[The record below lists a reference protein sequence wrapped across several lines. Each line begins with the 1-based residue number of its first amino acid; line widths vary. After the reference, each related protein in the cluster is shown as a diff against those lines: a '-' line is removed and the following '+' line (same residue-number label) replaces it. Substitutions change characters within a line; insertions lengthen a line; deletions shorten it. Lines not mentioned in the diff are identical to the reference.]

1 VTSTGQSGWQPDP
14 FGIHEFRYLSSSGAP
29 TKLVRDRGVESYDD
43 PPTSAS
49 GTDLTDP
56 AVAPTQDVAGITG
69 TQDVNQRAEP
79 ATEAP
84 TRPPAS
90 GPPAGWFPDT
100 AKPNQLRYWDG
111 INWTDHTAPT
121 ASVPTPSPTA
131 AQLTPTSS
139 EQRSVSRCITDL
151 CRGWSVP

>member
-1 VTSTGQSGWQPDP
+1 MTSTGQSGWQPDP

-111 INWTDHTAPT
+111 EDLARPRHGGVLEPGPRASDRVCGHAGAPEGQIP
-121 ASVPTPSPTA
+121 VLHP
-131 AQLTPTSS
+131 
-139 EQRSVSRCITDL
+139 
-151 CRGWSVP
+151 G